1 MAPTGGFCIMPR
13 WETRKQTVISDAD
26 LLILLKAGSADKQ
39 QRTRS
44 MGQAI
49 SRPDG
54 EMERL
59 VAVRSI
65 MPFKNAEMP
74 ELKVLSQLGQG
85 IFGVSRAAVHIVDE
99 DWLHIAE
106 QAGMELSECP
116 RDLSICTR
124 VVSRKDVVV
133 IADLTKHPDFR
144 FMPYVKGG
152 PELRSYAGAPIELE
166 PGLVVGSFCL
176 VDTET
181 REFSHAEIDSLRSFA
196 LLAAALLRLQ
206 KANFTM
212 SLAERELR
220 DAAMTD
226 PLTGFYNR
234 KALDAVVDSQ
244 LGLALLANQAFG
256 VLYLDLDGFK
266 TINDTLGH
274 PAGDRVLTEAAA
286 RIRDVIRDEDI
297 VVRMGGDEF
306 AIFIPP
312 PSSVAM
318 LNGVAERL
326 LAAFRNPFDIDGQ
339 EVSARLSIGG
349 ALAPQ
354 AGTDRAT
361 LLRSVDEALYQA
373 KKSGRDRF
381 VSRAL

>member
-1 MAPTGGFCIMPR
+1 
-13 WETRKQTVISDAD
+13 
-26 LLILLKAGSADKQ
+26 
-39 QRTRS
+39 

-49 SRPDG
+49 SRPEG
-54 EMERL
+54 ETERL

-65 MPFKNAEMP
+65 MSFKNAEIP

-85 IFGVSRAAVHIVDE
+85 VFGVPRAAVHIVDE

-106 QAGMELSECP
+106 QVGMQLSECP
-116 RDLSICTR
+116 RDLSICNRVITR
-124 VVSRKDVVV
+124 RDVVA
-133 IADLTKHPDFR
+133 ISDLTEHPDFR
-144 FMPYVKGG
+144 FMSYVKGG

-166 PGLVVGSFCL
+166 AGLVVGAFCL
-176 VDTET
+176 VDTVP
-181 REFSHAEIDSLRSFA
+181 RKFSRAEIDNLRHFA

-234 KALDAVVDSQ
+234 KALEAIVDGQ
-244 LGLALLANQAFG
+244 LGAALQANETFG

-266 TINDTLGH
+266 AINDTFGH
-274 PAGDRVLTEAAA
+274 PAGDCVLTAAA
-286 RIRDVIRDEDI
+286 GRIRDAIRSEDI

-306 AIFIPP
+306 AIFIPHP
-312 PSSVAM
+312 NSSVLM
-318 LNGVAERL
+318 NGLADRL
-326 LAAFRNPFDIDGQ
+326 LSAFREPFDVDGH
-339 EVSARLSIGG
+339 EVAARLSIGG
-349 ALAPQ
+349 AIAPQ
-354 AGTDRAT
+354 AGADRAA
-361 LLRSVDEALYQA
+361 LLCSVDEALYQA

>member
-1 MAPTGGFCIMPR
+1 MGFRFERGGWF
-13 WETRKQTVISDAD
+13 D
-26 LLILLKAGSADKQ
+26 LLCLGRLPVTQ
-39 QRTRS
+39 QQKDMS

-49 SRPDG
+49 SRPEG
-54 EMERL
+54 ETERL

-65 MPFKNAEMP
+65 MSFKNAEMP

-85 IFGVSRAAVHIVDE
+85 VFGVARAAVNIVDE

-116 RDLSICTR
+116 RDLSICNR
-124 VVSRKDVVV
+124 VIAKQDVVV
-133 IADLTKHPDFR
+133 ISDLTEHPHFR
-144 FMPYVKGG
+144 FMSYVKGG

-166 PGLVVGSFCL
+166 PGLVVGAFCL
-176 VDTET
+176 VDTVP
-181 REFSHAEIDSLRSFA
+181 RNFSRIEIDNLRHFA

-234 KALDAVVDSQ
+234 KALEAIVDGQ
-244 LGLALLANQAFG
+244 LGAALRANEAFG

-266 TINDTLGH
+266 TINDTFGH
-274 PAGDRVLTEAAA
+274 PAGDRVLTAAA
-286 RIRDVIRDEDI
+286 GRIRKAIRKEDI

-306 AIFIPP
+306 AIFIPRP
-312 PSSVAM
+312 DAPDVM
-318 LNGVAERL
+318 NGLADRL
-326 LAAFRNPFDIDGQ
+326 LAAFRNPFDVDGQ
-339 EVSARLSIGG
+339 DVDARLSIGG

-354 AGTDRAT
+354 AGADRAT
-361 LLRSVDEALYQA
+361 LLCSVDEALYQA

>member
-1 MAPTGGFCIMPR
+1 
-13 WETRKQTVISDAD
+13 
-26 LLILLKAGSADKQ
+26 
-39 QRTRS
+39 

-54 EMERL
+54 EIERL

-65 MPFKNAEMP
+65 MSVKNAEMP
-74 ELKVLSQLGQG
+74 ELEVLSRLGQG
-85 IFGVSRAAVHIVDE
+85 VFDVPRAAVHIVDE

-106 QAGMELSECP
+106 QAGMQLSECP
-116 RDLSICTR
+116 RDLSICNR
-124 VVSRKDVVV
+124 VIARQDVVA
-133 IADLTKHPDFR
+133 ISDLTQHPDFR
-144 FMPYVKGG
+144 FMSYVKGG
-152 PELRSYAGAPIELE
+152 PGLRSYAGAPIELE
-166 PGLVVGSFCL
+166 PGLVVGAFCL
-176 VDTET
+176 VDTVP
-181 REFSHAEIDSLRSFA
+181 RKFSQSEIDNLKHFA

-220 DAAMTD
+220 DAVMTD

-234 KALDAVVDSQ
+234 KALEAIVDGQ
-244 LGLALLANQAFG
+244 LGAALRENEAFG

-266 TINDTLGH
+266 AINDTFGH
-274 PAGDRVLTEAAA
+274 PAGDRVLTAAA
-286 RIRDVIRDEDI
+286 DRIRNSIRSEDT

-306 AIFIPP
+306 AIFIPR
-312 PSSVAM
+312 PSRSEVM
-318 LNGVAERL
+318 NGLADRL
-326 LAAFRNPFDIDGQ
+326 LAAFREPFDVDGQ
-339 EVSARLSIGG
+339 AVGARLSIGG
-349 ALAPQ
+349 AIAPQ
-354 AGTDRAT
+354 AGADRAT

>member
-1 MAPTGGFCIMPR
+1 M
-13 WETRKQTVISDAD
+13 
-26 LLILLKAGSADKQ
+26 
-39 QRTRS
+39 S

-65 MPFKNAEMP
+65 MSFKNADMP

-85 IFGVSRAAVHIVDE
+85 VFGVPRAAVHIVDE

-106 QAGMELSECP
+106 QAGMELSECS
-116 RDLSICTR
+116 RDLSICSR
-124 VVSRKDVVV
+124 VITKRDVVT
-133 IADLTKHPDFR
+133 ISDLTEHPDFR

-152 PELRSYAGAPIELE
+152 PGLRSYAGAPIELE
-166 PGLVVGSFCL
+166 PGLVVGAFCL
-176 VDTET
+176 VDTVP
-181 REFSHAEIDSLRSFA
+181 RKFSRTEIDSLRRFA

-234 KALDAVVDSQ
+234 KALEAIVDSQ
-244 LGLALLANQAFG
+244 LGAALGANEAFG

-266 TINDTLGH
+266 TINDTFGH
-274 PAGDRVLTEAAA
+274 PAGDRVLTEAAG
-286 RIRDVIRDEDI
+286 RIRKTVRSEDI

-306 AIFIPP
+306 AIFMPR
-312 PSSVAM
+312 PSASEV
-318 LNGVAERL
+318 LNGLADQL
-326 LAAFRNPFDIDGQ
+326 LAAFRKPFDVDGN
-339 EVSARLSIGG
+339 EVGARLSIGG

-354 AGTDRAT
+354 AGADRAT
-361 LLRSVDEALYQA
+361 LLQSVDEALYQA

>member
-1 MAPTGGFCIMPR
+1 M
-13 WETRKQTVISDAD
+13 
-26 LLILLKAGSADKQ
+26 
-39 QRTRS
+39 S

-65 MPFKNAEMP
+65 MSFKNAEMP
-74 ELKVLSQLGQG
+74 ELKVLSQLGG
-85 IFGVSRAAVHIVDE
+85 VFGVPRAAVHIIDE

-116 RDLSICTR
+116 RDLSICNRVITR
-124 VVSRKDVVV
+124 QDVVV
-133 IADLTKHPDFR
+133 ISDLTAHPDFR
-144 FMPYVKGG
+144 FMPYVKGR

-166 PGLVVGSFCL
+166 PGLIVGAFCL
-176 VDTET
+176 VDTAP
-181 REFSHAEIDSLRSFA
+181 RKFSVTEIDSLRRFA

-234 KALDAVVDSQ
+234 KALEAIVDNQ
-244 LGLALLANQAFG
+244 LGAALRANEAFG

-266 TINDTLGH
+266 TINDTFGH
-274 PAGDRVLTEAAA
+274 PAGDRVLTEAAG
-286 RIRDVIRDEDI
+286 RIRNAVRGEDI

-306 AIFIPP
+306 AIFIPRP
-312 PSSVAM
+312 GTAEV
-318 LNGVAERL
+318 LNGQADQL
-326 LAAFRNPFDIDGQ
+326 LAAFRKPFDVDGQ

-354 AGTDRAT
+354 AGADRAT

>member
-1 MAPTGGFCIMPR
+1 
-13 WETRKQTVISDAD
+13 
-26 LLILLKAGSADKQ
+26 
-39 QRTRS
+39 

-49 SRPDG
+49 SRPEG
-54 EMERL
+54 ETERL

-65 MPFKNAEMP
+65 MSFKNAEMP
-74 ELKVLSQLGQG
+74 ELKALSQLAQG
-85 IFGVSRAAVHIVDE
+85 VFGVPRAAVHIVDE

-106 QAGMELSECP
+106 QAGMQLSECP
-116 RDLSICTR
+116 RDLSICNR
-124 VVSRKDVVV
+124 VVSRLDVVA
-133 IADLTKHPDFR
+133 IPDLTEHPDFR
-144 FMPYVKGG
+144 FMSYVKSG

-166 PGLVVGSFCL
+166 PGFVIGAFCL
-176 VDTET
+176 VDTVP
-181 REFSHAEIDSLRSFA
+181 RKFSRLEVDNLRSFA

-234 KALDAVVDSQ
+234 NALDAIVDGQ
-244 LGLALLANQAFG
+244 LGAALREKETFG
-256 VLYLDLDGFK
+256 VLYLDMDGFK
-266 TINDTLGH
+266 SINDTFGH
-274 PAGDRVLTEAAA
+274 PAGDRVLNAAA
-286 RIRDVIRDEDI
+286 GRIRNAIRGDDI

-306 AIFIPP
+306 AIFIPR
-312 PSSVAM
+312 PSSADV
-318 LNGVAERL
+318 LNGLADRL
-326 LAAFRNPFDIDGQ
+326 LAAFRKPFDVDGRA
-339 EVSARLSIGG
+339 VDARLSIGG

-354 AGTDRAT
+354 AGTDRAA